1 MLLDQNRVIRRKNN
15 SLALLA
21 LAVAAMSTAARA
33 DEPVSGIFADA
44 IASAQKRCAKVYGA
58 GTSVEAGYAT
68 GLVVSAEGHILTAQ
82 GIYLAA
88 NQLRVV
94 LPDGRAHDATVV
106 RRSEPLQSVLL
117 KIDAAT
123 PDYFELPQ
131 QPNVSKGDWVLALTN
146 LFKVAEGTE
155 PLSVNLGVVS
165 LRTRINARHRTQD
178 VPYEGDVLLV
188 DAITSN
194 PGASGGALV
203 DAEGRLVGMVG
214 KLLESKGTNTRI
226 NYAVPA
232 DLLQGFVAG
241 TETPMTQDTER
252 PATIAG
258 QGKPVTGIRVFTLA
272 GKRSPAY
279 VDSVQPGSP
288 AEKAGLKKDDLILSV
303 AGEAVRDIRDYEKA
317 AAQLAPGREITL
329 VVKRK
334 NDVLPLRLTPDS
346 DRSK

>member
-1 MLLDQNRVIRRKNN
+1 ML
-15 SLALLA
+15 AF
-21 LAVAAMSTAARA
+21 AAMALVAGPLRPCRA

-44 IASAQKRCAKVYGA
+44 IAKAQKRCAKVYGA
-58 GTSVEAGYAT
+58 GTNVEAGYAT
-68 GLVVSAEGHILTAQ
+68 GLVVSANGLILTAQ
-82 GIYLAA
+82 GIYLSA

-94 LPDGRAHDATVV
+94 LADGSTHDASIV
-106 RRSEPLQSVLL
+106 RRSEPLQAVLL
-117 KIDAAT
+117 KVDAST
-123 PDYFELPQ
+123 PDFFELPKE
-131 QPNVSKGDWVLALTN
+131 PNVSKGDWVLAVTN

-165 LRTRINARHRTQD
+165 LRTRVSARHRTQD

-232 DLLQGFVAG
+232 DLLHGFALG
-241 TETPMTQDTER
+241 KESPATQETPQ
-252 PATIAG
+252 PAATAG
-258 QGKPVTGIRVFTLA
+258 QGKATTGIRVFTLA

-279 VDSVQPGSP
+279 IDSVQPGSA
-288 AEKAGLKKDDLILSV
+288 AERAGLKKDDLVLSV
-303 AGEAVRDIRDYEKA
+303 AGEAVRDIRDFEKA
-317 AAQLAPGREITL
+317 AARLQPGREVTL

-334 NDVLPLRLTPDS
+334 NDVLPLRITPDEE
-346 DRSK
+346 RTK